1 MDQTGKTRGPA
12 PIQDVLKTILR
23 QSGIGISS
31 GDQRVFDAWN
41 RALGSQASQAV
52 PVRLRR
58 GELTVEVSSSPL
70 FHELR
75 SFTGDDFRK
84 NANRKLGTDTIR
96 RVTFKLRG

>member
-1 MDQTGKTRGPA
+1 MTTARSRASRRG
-12 PIQDVLKTILR
+12 TFCSR
-23 QSGIGISS
+23 NEGRR
-31 GDQRVFDAWN
+31 RVA
-41 RALGSQASQAV
+41 

-75 SFTGDDFRK
+75 SFTGNDFRK
-84 NANRKLGTDTIR
+84 NANRKLGADTIR